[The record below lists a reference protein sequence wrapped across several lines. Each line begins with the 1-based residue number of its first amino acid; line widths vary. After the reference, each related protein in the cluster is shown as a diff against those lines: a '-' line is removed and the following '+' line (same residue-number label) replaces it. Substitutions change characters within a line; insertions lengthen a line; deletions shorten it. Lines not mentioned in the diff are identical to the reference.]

1 MAKPRTVKGL
11 HPKATLLENAR
22 AIVAVRVAEMFD
34 FAHAVGDPTQDEDLH
49 NMRIAAKRLRYT
61 LEMFR
66 ICLGPDGPALIDA
79 VKEIQERIGIIHDA
93 DVLIALV
100 RLRLAVAGHHRV
112 EALVAAADGGTEDER
127 VAAVHAV
134 ATGDDAQLGLA
145 GLMARTAA
153 ERERNYAA
161 FTGWWHEHG
170 GAGLRTWLDS
180 CLLADDQRSAI
191 SDQPSAVSSR
201 PSSNGHDG
209 RQPNDNQPRDGV

>member
-1 MAKPRTVKGL
+1 MAKARAVKNL

-66 ICLGPDGPALIDA
+66 ICLTPGGPALIDA
-79 VKEIQERIGIIHDA
+79 VKEIQERIGIIHDG

-100 RLRLAVAGHHRV
+100 RLRLAVAGHHRA
-112 EALVAAADGGTEDER
+112 EALLAAAGAGSANER

-134 ATGDDAQLGLA
+134 AEGADPQRGLA
-145 GLMARTAA
+145 ALLARTDAR
-153 ERERNYAA
+153 RERNYAA
-161 FTGWWHEHG
+161 FTAWWHAHG
-170 GAGLRTWLDS
+170 GDALRARLDS
-180 CLLADDQRSAI
+180 CLLTSDQLSAV
-191 SDQPSAVSSR
+191 SDQPHQEA
-201 PSSNGHDG
+201 
-209 RQPNDNQPRDGV
+209 